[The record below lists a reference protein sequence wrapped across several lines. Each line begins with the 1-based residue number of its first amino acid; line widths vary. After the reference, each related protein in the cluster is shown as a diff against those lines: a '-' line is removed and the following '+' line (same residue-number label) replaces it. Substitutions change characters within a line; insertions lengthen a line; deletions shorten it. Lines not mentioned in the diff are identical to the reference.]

1 MVAFIFA
8 GQGAQYVGMGKDLY
22 EAFPE
27 SKAVFDKAEEALG
40 FELKRRCFEGPQE
53 LLKITNISQ
62 PAILTV
68 SIAAFEALKARFDIR
83 PSFLAGLSL
92 GEYSALIAA
101 GSLNLEQGLKL
112 VRKRSEIMDEAARHH
127 PGNMTAVLDLPLE
140 KVSEICIKT
149 GAEMANINCPGQI
162 VISGGIEEVDEA
174 KKLCLEAGARRA
186 VDLEVSGAF
195 HSKLMLEA
203 SVELKNVLEY
213 ADIAAAGIPVISNY
227 TARPQLTAAEI
238 RENLVCQ
245 MYSTVRWED
254 SMRFILSQ
262 GVTNFIEFGPGK
274 VLKGLMRK
282 IDGSVPVVSIG
293 KRDDIIN
300 FKGI

>member
-1 MVAFIFA
+1 
-8 GQGAQYVGMGKDLY
+8 
-22 EAFPE
+22 
-27 SKAVFDKAEEALG
+27 
-40 FELKRRCFEGPQE
+40 
-53 LLKITNISQ
+53 
-62 PAILTV
+62 
-68 SIAAFEALKARFDIR
+68 
-83 PSFLAGLSL
+83 
-92 GEYSALIAA
+92 
-101 GSLNLEQGLKL
+101 
-112 VRKRSEIMDEAARHH
+112 
-127 PGNMTAVLDLPLE
+127 
-140 KVSEICIKT
+140 
-149 GAEMANINCPGQI
+149 
-162 VISGGIEEVDEA
+162 
-174 KKLCLEAGARRA
+174 
-186 VDLEVSGAF
+186 
-195 HSKLMLEA
+195 LMLEA